1 MLKYAFFNCLL
12 VSKHLF
18 ECQLDF
24 NFDTG
29 SSLLSSVI
37 SQSASASSRRLST
50 TLGHCEKLSE
60 TPLGEALVRIGLKE
74 IANRFSSDEA
84 DEDKRELPFETMNYG
99 KKKRQLPFETLNYG
113 KRTLLTGNRHQKC
126 ECSDYKR
133 ESGLPFDSILLGKK
147 SLPFETLNYGKRNE
161 NYKQERAEYI
171 PIDGYIM
178 GKRTDA

>member
-1 MLKYAFFNCLL
+1 M
-12 VSKHLF
+12 F

-29 SSLLSSVI
+29 SSFLSSII
-37 SQSASASSRRLST
+37 SQSSLASSRRLPLT
-50 TLGHCEKLSE
+50 QGHCEKLSE
-60 TPLGEALVRIGLKE
+60 TPLGEALVRIALKE
-74 IANRFSSDEA
+74 IANRAIISSDEA

-126 ECSDYKR
+126 DCSDYKR

-161 NYKQERAEYI
+161 NYKQERADII